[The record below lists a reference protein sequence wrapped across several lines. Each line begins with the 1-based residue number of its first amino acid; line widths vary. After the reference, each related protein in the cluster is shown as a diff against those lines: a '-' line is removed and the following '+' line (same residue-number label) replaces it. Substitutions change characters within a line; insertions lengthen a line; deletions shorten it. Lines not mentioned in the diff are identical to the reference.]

1 MRLSFDGPGVD
12 RITNRSDRDVIES
25 RSLAQVDIPGVISVC
40 RIRYTLSDAQ
50 SRLAG
55 YPLPR
60 EPRTTFNVG
69 HIEGGTSV
77 NAIPEKAAMDVD
89 LRSGADAELQRLDS
103 FFRRAVRQACD
114 EENASER
121 PGDPLLELKLE
132 LIGERPSGETPADSP
147 FVELAVEA
155 TKILGIEPRL
165 DQSSTDSN
173 LPISLGFRDHA
184 RRRWHVRL
192 LAHTGRVV

>member
-1 MRLSFDGPGVD
+1 M
-12 RITNRSDRDVIES
+12 
-25 RSLAQVDIPGVISVC
+25 
-40 RIRYTLSDAQ
+40 
-50 SRLAG
+50 
-55 YPLPR
+55 
-60 EPRTTFNVG
+60 
-69 HIEGGTSV
+69 
-77 NAIPEKAAMDVD
+77 
-89 LRSGADAELQRLDS
+89 
-103 FFRRAVRQACD
+103 
-114 EENASER
+114 
-121 PGDPLLELKLE
+121 LELKLD

-155 TKILGIEPRL
+155 TKLGIEPRL